1 MTNDQSIFRAALMD
15 AGTRTP
21 PGLSDGRGRPAGR
34 RFDVYRNNVASSL
47 TDALEVGFPAI
58 ARLIG
63 QRNFRAVMGVFLR
76 QHPPDKPMIAQ
87 YGGALPGFLED
98 FAPLAHLG
106 YLADVARLE
115 QALRDSYHAADC
127 KPIDPADL
135 QRTPPDA
142 FPTARITLAP
152 ALRIIRSPWP
162 VHAIW
167 TYATHEGA
175 PQPTGTA
182 QDVFVTRPA
191 FDPQMA
197 VPGPGGAAFVQAL
210 AERYPIGAAHD
221 IALKDAPHFDLSETL
236 KILLSS
242 GAIHRLSQRDA
253 P

>member
-1 MTNDQSIFRAALMD
+1 MTGDQTIFRTALLGAGGAA
-15 AGTRTP
+15 P

-58 ARLIG
+58 AKLIG
-63 QRNFRAVMGVFLR
+63 KRNFRAVMGVFLR
-76 QHPPDKPMIAQ
+76 QHPPDVPMIAQ
-87 YGGALPGFLED
+87 YGGALPGFLAE

-127 KPIDPADL
+127 DAIDPALL
-135 QRTPPDA
+135 QSTPPDA
-142 FPTARITLAP
+142 LSAARIALAP
-152 ALRIIRSPWP
+152 ALRTIRSPWP

-167 TYATHEGA
+167 TYAMQEGA
-175 PQPTGTA
+175 PQPTGAA
-182 QDVFVTRPA
+182 QDVIVTRPE

-197 VPGPGGAAFVQAL
+197 VPGPGGAAFVQGL
-210 AERYPIGAAHD
+210 VDGHPIGVAHD
-221 IALKDAPHFDLSETL
+221 IALMDATHSDLSKTL
-236 KILLSS
+236 TILIGG
-242 GAIHRLSQRDA
+242 GAIHRLIEGDA